1 MRVLC
6 TLSARR
12 VGDETVE
19 YDRVKVDRVLLC
31 HQIMNNLQHRPI
43 KRSSMVKTE
52 DIVLD
57 PVSNAMNISKGRNCF
72 EPTVML
78 SASSIHDGHVLYQ
91 KKVLIM
97 MWVAGNLHLSCQWCS
112 KLISIKIDGGRVNI
126 RVEDLNKFRAIIGF
140 IL

>member
-78 SASSIHDGHVLYQ
+78 SASSTHDGHVLYQ

-97 MWVAGNLHLSCQWCS
+97 MWVAGDLHVVLYHVSGAVNLLVSRS
-112 KLISIKIDGGRVNI
+112 MVVGSIL
-126 RVEDLNKFRAIIGF
+126 E
-140 IL
+140 